1 MIARAI
7 AALLP
12 NGRCRRAV
20 AKARPRQVAGRVSSI
35 EGTPC
40 LVITKAPAGSTA
52 EQIKLAHEAVQAVF
66 AAAGYDLA
74 AVGMGDTDDAFE
86 EKPLANLWMEAEQA
100 ATLACWAPRSGPPEP
115 TEFDIYF
122 E

>member
-20 AKARPRQVAGRVSSI
+20 AKARPRQATGVSSK
-35 EGTPC
+35 EGTPY

>member
-7 AALLP
+7 EALLP

-20 AKARPRQVAGRVSSI
+20 AKARPRKEVVQAGRV
-35 EGTPC
+35 TPY
-40 LVITKAPAGSTA
+40 LVITRAPAGSTA